1 MLVRS
6 FQWFANCLW
15 HHWHQTQLQG
25 FRVPYCRAWVSLGCL
40 QQEWHLSEGHW
51 LRTCNQTMCHTLH
64 SQLFSSAKSSLRPLK
79 LLLWVAIQS
88 NSVTEGTEGREGYN
102 RLLYLLF
109 HVYPFSFFTHLHTVR
124 ESDIRSFAQ
133 HILYQALFIPAKNWR
148 WGMGQN
154 LWIWPYVWGK
164 NHPAIPD
171 SFEYQ
176 QRVPGFWTI
185 TTSSKSIGTMIPIG
199 FSWLQID
206 IFRVNLG
213 WILQSAIFDATNGW
227 IYIYTLLYIY
237 CDIIY
242 IYLHDYIY
250 IYTYTYIYIYTWL
263 YIHTHGYTS

>member
-185 TTSSKSIGTMIPIG
+185 TTSSKKSGQWSQLVFHDFRLTFSGSILDGYFKALFLM
-199 FSWLQID
+199 LQMD
-206 IFRVNLG
+206 G
-213 WILQSAIFDATNGW
+213 
-227 IYIYTLLYIY
+227 
-237 CDIIY
+237 
-242 IYLHDYIY
+242 YIY
-250 IYTYTYIYIYTWL
+250 IYITVYILRYYIYIFTWLYLHIHIYIYIY
-263 YIHTHGYTS
+263 IHMTIYTYTRIY